1 MKKPARADPGCLR
14 SHYSHISCI
23 HITLIHSE
31 GVHKVRVR
39 FLCFGTRSLMHYPLL
54 FATSL
59 LPILAAGAEF
69 AFNPYAFQQQVA
81 TCPGINRADNKTVDL
96 HLRMLLQL
104 HFSVLF

>member
-1 MKKPARADPGCLR
+1 
-14 SHYSHISCI
+14 
-23 HITLIHSE
+23 
-31 GVHKVRVR
+31 
-39 FLCFGTRSLMHYPLL
+39 MHYPLL